1 MRPCLAIDSDY
12 LNIGIKPGM
21 KKMPSHEIL
30 FIPTF
35 APSIKFIHTHFL
47 SMGIMKDSTNKIF
60 WFLLV
65 TRAVEY
71 FLVNNALKI
80 EALISSFIRKLN
92 FLHFFPFLVLC

>member
-12 LNIGIKPGM
+12 LNIGIKLGM
-21 KKMPSHEIL
+21 KKVPSHEIL

-60 WFLLV
+60 LRTYV
-65 TRAVEY
+65 RASPPPMPQ
-71 FLVNNALKI
+71 F
-80 EALISSFIRKLN
+80 
-92 FLHFFPFLVLC
+92 

>member
-21 KKMPSHEIL
+21 KKVPSHEIL

-60 WFLLV
+60 RTGPNQRDGFQMIHL
-65 TRAVEY
+65 EQ
-71 FLVNNALKI
+71 N
-80 EALISSFIRKLN
+80 SKLN
-92 FLHFFPFLVLC
+92 